1 MHGIVTLLDEKHHS
15 KVKHLWQTLEAECG
29 LRGIQVTPIPHFSW
43 QVAQDYHYEQ
53 LAHILD
59 EVSRQ
64 AVPFQVNTGGLGIF
78 TGEVPVLY
86 ISVVKNIHMLQL
98 HEKLW
103 NEARDAG
110 VNINA
115 FYSPDHWMPHITV
128 AYGDVDQDTL
138 RCAISRLAFQIF
150 NWEFRVDNLA
160 VISQPDGGVG
170 QQSLFYRFGED
181 PGA

>member
-1 MHGIVTLLDEKHHS
+1 MHGIVTLLDEKHHT
-15 KVKHLWQTLEAECG
+15 KVKHLWQILEAECG

-43 QVAQDYHYEQ
+43 QVAQDYKYEQ
-53 LAHILD
+53 LSLILE

-64 AVPFQVNTGGLGIF
+64 AVPFKVNTGGIGIF

-86 ISVVKNIHMLQL
+86 ISVVKNLHMLQM

-103 NEARDAG
+103 RETYNAG
-110 VNINA
+110 ININLM
-115 FYSPDHWMPHITV
+115 YNPEKWMPHITV
-128 AYGDVDQDTL
+128 AYGDVNQDTL
-138 RCAISRLAFQIF
+138 RCAIGKLAFQIF
-150 NWEFRVDNLA
+150 NWEFQVDNLA

-181 PGA
+181 PVT